1 MRKKQIAVQV
11 LLILTFCLF
20 SVLINPKTALAAEND
35 VITKGVYIDSVDISG
50 MTKEEAN
57 TAIDEYFN
65 GLKDKTITVKV
76 DTNNESIK
84 VGALGY
90 EYEKNNYIDEALQ
103 IGKSGNLI
111 KRYKELK
118 DTAEGKLVYNLEYK
132 IDDKKIKKF
141 VKDKLTS
148 YNVKAVNATVTRKN
162 GQFVYTDDV
171 VGMKVNSSKTLE
183 LIKSSIMNQWNK
195 EDILVEASIDKDI
208 PKYTRE
214 LVEKCNALLGT
225 YYTTYTTSSSNR
237 AGNLANGAKLI
248 NNTVLY
254 PGEVFSAYEKLTPFT
269 TSNGYYEAGAY
280 NNGMLV
286 DSIGGGACQVTTTLY
301 NAILLSELEVVE
313 RAAHSMT
320 ISYVDLSRDA
330 AIAGT
335 WKDLKFKNNTDAPIV
350 VEAYTQGRTITF
362 NIWGDETRDKKNR
375 KIEFKTVVI
384 SQKAPGKDVVK
395 EDPKQPVGFQEV
407 TQSSHTGYVAELYK
421 IVYENGKEVSKER
434 VNKSIYNASPRYIT
448 VGTKVEEPKKEDP
461 KEETDDKEV
470 SQGEG
475 ESQPV
480 SKPGNKPKDNQS
492 PVNNNNGSN
501 NGEGNNGMPNDVEGI
516 NNQNIIN
523 QDIADLED

>member
-1 MRKKQIAVQV
+1 MRKKQISVQV
-11 LLILTFCLF
+11 LLIITFCLF
-20 SVLINPKTALAAEND
+20 SVLINPKRAYAAEGD
-35 VITKGVYIDSVDISG
+35 VITKGVYIDSVDVSG

-57 TAIDEYFN
+57 TAVEDYFN
-65 GLKDKTITVKV
+65 GLKDKTITVNV
-76 DTNNESIK
+76 DTNKESIK
-84 VGALGY
+84 VGSLGY
-90 EYEKNNYIDEALQ
+90 EYEKNDYIDEALL

-118 DTAEGKLVYNLEYK
+118 DTEEGKLVYNLEFK
-132 IDDKKIKKF
+132 INDKKIKKF
-141 VKDKLTS
+141 VKDKLNA
-148 YNVKAVNATVTRKN
+148 YNVKAVNATVTRNN
-162 GQFVYTDDV
+162 GNFVYTDDV
-171 VGMKVNSSKTLE
+171 VGMKVNSSETIN
-183 LIKSSIMNQWNK
+183 LIKSSIMDNWNK
-195 EDILVEASIDKDI
+195 EDILLDASVDKDL

-214 LVEKCNALLGT
+214 LVEKCNTLLGT

-254 PGEVFSAYEKLTPFT
+254 PGDVFSAYEKLTPFT

-335 WKDLKFKNNTDAPIV
+335 WKDLKFKNNTKAPIV

-362 NIWGDETRDKKNR
+362 NVWGNETRDKENR
-375 KIEFKTVVI
+375 KIEYKTVVI
-384 SQKAPGKDVVK
+384 SQKAPGKDVVTK
-395 EDPKQPVGFQEV
+395 DPKQPVGYQLV

-421 IVYENGKEVSKER
+421 IVYENGKEVSRNR
-434 VNKSIYNASPRYIT
+434 VNKSVYNASPKYIT
-448 VGTKVEEPKKEDP
+448 VGTKVEEPKEEVPEK
-461 KEETDDKEV
+461 ETDVKDV
-470 SQGEG
+470 SQGDNK
-475 ESQPV
+475 V
-480 SKPGNKPKDNQS
+480 SKPGDKPKGNQS
-492 PVNNNNGSN
+492 SANNSNGELKNDSTSEDQNPGDPNSN
-501 NGEGNNGMPNDVEGI
+501 NQD
-516 NNQNIIN
+516 IIN
-523 QDIADLED
+523 QDIAELED

>member
-1 MRKKQIAVQV
+1 MRKKQITVQV
-11 LLILTFCLF
+11 LLIITFCLF
-20 SVLINPKTALAAEND
+20 SVLINPKTALAAEDD

-57 TAIDEYFN
+57 TAVDAYFN
-65 GLKDKTITVKV
+65 GLKDKTITVNV
-76 DTNNESIK
+76 DTNKESVK

-90 EYEKNNYIDEALQ
+90 DYEENNYIDQALQ

-118 DTAEGKLVYNLEYK
+118 DTAEGKLIYNLEVK

-148 YNVKAVNATVTRKN
+148 YNVKAVDATVTRKN

-171 VGMKVNSSKTLE
+171 VGMKVNASKTLE
-183 LIKSSIMNQWNK
+183 QIKSGVMDQWNK
-195 EDILVEASIDKDI
+195 EDIMIEASVDKDL
-208 PKYTRE
+208 PKFTRE
-214 LVEKCNALLGT
+214 MVEKCNTLLGT

-254 PGEVFSAYEKLTPFT
+254 PGDVFSAYEKLTPFT
-269 TSNGYYEAGAY
+269 TANGYYEAGAY

-335 WKDLKFKNNTDAPIV
+335 WKDLKFKNNTEAPII

-362 NIWGDETRDKKNR
+362 NIWGNETRDKKNR

-421 IVYENGKEVSKER
+421 IVYENGKEVSRER
-434 VNKSIYNASPRYIT
+434 VNKSVYNASPRYIT
-448 VGTKVEEPKKEDP
+448 VGTKVEEPKKEEP
-461 KEETDDKEV
+461 EEATEEKEV
-470 SQGEG
+470 SEG
-475 ESQPV
+475 ESQAV
-480 SKPGNKPKDNQS
+480 SKPGNKPNDNQP
-492 PVNNNNGSN
+492 PVNNGTDNS
-501 NGEGNNGMPNDVEGI
+501 EGNEESTIDSGSM

-523 QDIADLED
+523 QDIADFED